1 MIDICRPRNASPA
14 KSSMFWLP
22 LAATGLHAPFMFGVP
37 SGLRAGLNVAAFAFA
52 HGQNRREICGQ
63 PAIGAAR
70 NPAAPPPPPS
80 CPATGADTRNHA
92 SAVAMMD
99 ATDTRNAWITMGR
112 ASSGGPEG
120 PPLRLAFAILG
131 PYRRPVRADL
141 KVGPYDRRGGPSG
154 PPC

>member
-37 SGLRAGLNVAAFAFA
+37 SGLRAGMNVAATAFA
-52 HGQNRREICGQ
+52 HGKNRREICGR

-70 NPAAPPPPPS
+70 NRAAPPAPPS

-92 SAVAMMD
+92 SAVAMVD
-99 ATDTRNAWITMGR
+99 ATDTRNAWITMV
-112 ASSGGPEG
+112 A
-120 PPLRLAFAILG
+120 PPQ
-131 PYRRPVRADL
+131 ADL
-141 KVGPYDRRGGPSG
+141 KVRLYVWPHDPRPVSTTCAGRPE
-154 PPC
+154 